1 MDKAEIRSR
10 AQFYYEDELQ
20 YAIARDDEID
30 LDRCRSRAA
39 LRLGN
44 EMLGQDVSAVWVG
57 YIEAIAKGV
66 ERGFEVDFEAGQ
78 LRIGGVLRTH
88 KLRLVPAERARE
100 DDILARAS
108 MRDEKLAQFQSKR
121 DQERVLEREA
131 VAAMRAKGGNP
142 TLIEVKPEW
151 FAAVP
156 EERAS

>member
-44 EMLGQDVSAVWVG
+44 EMLGQDVSAVW
-57 YIEAIAKGV
+57 KGV

-88 KLRLVPAERARE
+88 KHRLVPAERARE

-131 VAAMRAKGGNP
+131 VAAMRAKGDNP